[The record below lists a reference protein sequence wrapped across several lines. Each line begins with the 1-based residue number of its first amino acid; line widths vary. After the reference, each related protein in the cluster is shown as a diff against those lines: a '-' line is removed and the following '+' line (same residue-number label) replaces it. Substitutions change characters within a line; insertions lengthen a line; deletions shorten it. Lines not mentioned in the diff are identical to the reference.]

1 VAQILERNLPN
12 ADLADFFERSHH
24 RRMGKSR
31 VVAGAKKA
39 AVRQLSVIEAKI
51 TEQLRRNE
59 RGAWQVGKLID
70 QIATTALHIDAGYA
84 SLDIYLD
91 QRFPQGYST
100 LRRYRRIAG
109 TFDEPTVVKHGTS
122 KLEAGLIYL
131 EAAAPKD
138 TDPRTLLSLDIK
150 VPGDGAKRVTT
161 LIPFSKATNAEIQ
174 RAIAA
179 ARAEPENAA
188 DPQHRL
194 AREWQIALQAAVA
207 APPGTFRHAPL
218 VRVKPH
224 PDKEGAARVDVIGI
238 DLDDLTRVGK
248 ALHGVD
254 TSTPT
259 APPKKPTVPY
269 PLPRSP
275 RIAGHRTRSTL
286 I

>member
-1 VAQILERNLPN
+1 
-12 ADLADFFERSHH
+12 
-24 RRMGKSR
+24 MGKSQ
-31 VVAGAKKA
+31 VVAGAKREA
-39 AVRQLSVIEAKI
+39 ARQLSVIEAKI
-51 TEQLRRNE
+51 NEQLRRNE

-70 QIATTALHIDAGYA
+70 HIATTGLHLEAGYP

-91 QRFPQGYST
+91 RHFPQGYST

-109 TFDEPTVVKHGTS
+109 TFDEATVVKHGTS
-122 KLEAGLIYL
+122 KLEAGLTYL
-131 EAAAPKD
+131 EAVTPKD

-150 VPGDGAKRVTT
+150 VPGDGARRVTT
-161 LIPFSKATNAEIQ
+161 LIPFSKASNAEIQ

-188 DPQHRL
+188 DPEQRL

-248 ALHGVD
+248 ALHSVD

-259 APPKKPTVPY
+259 APPKKKPHPY
-269 PLPRSP
+269 PMSAHQGSRGTPRV
-275 RIAGHRTRSTL
+275 RH
-286 I
+286 